1 MEAKKESSVDEWT
14 FNRQSASHDGLCVN
28 LKAPSCSSS
37 DQCQKYLL
45 HGVYISSGLRLLRHR
60 PSIRAAYSPCFG
72 FARPPALPP
81 EWSE

>member
-45 HGVYISSGLRLLRHR
+45 HGVYISSACCAIDQAYAPPIRLVL
-60 PSIRAAYSPCFG
+60 AC
-72 FARPPALPP
+72 PPARFAARV
-81 EWSE
+81 E